1 MKKNFLSKLMSGL
14 LVAALMTVGMSV
26 HASLTQQT
34 AMTRES
40 DGTYVVNTSSL
51 CQVKGY
57 RSTTPLKIFIKG
69 DKVVKV
75 EALKNQ
81 ETPKYFARVKNEVL
95 PSWNGKTVKKAAKLK
110 VNAVT
115 GATLSSD
122 AVMKNMQAGLEYYQ
136 KNK

>member
-1 MKKNFLSKLMSGL
+1 MKKNFLSTLMSGL
-14 LVAALMTVGMSV
+14 LVATLMTVGMSV

-34 AMTRES
+34 AMTKES

-95 PSWNGKTVKKAAKLK
+95 PSWNGKAVKKAAKLK

>member
-34 AMTRES
+34 AMTKES

-51 CQVKGY
+51 CQVQGY
-57 RSTTPLKIFIKG
+57 RYTTPLKIFIKG

>member
-34 AMTRES
+34 AMTKES